1 MQLWDIACVQRE
13 GDGAVFLRVDDKVGG
28 NLLYGTPHHF
38 AHRSAWLGI
47 QFAQFFD
54 ECLSLYIGKLELL
67 LQLIPMFF
75 GEELEIVLH
84 RLQHQVLQLG
94 GVTTLYL

>member
-1 MQLWDIACVQRE
+1 MQLRDIARVQRE
-13 GDGAVFLRVDDKVGG
+13 GNGAIFLCVYDKVGG

-47 QFAQFFD
+47 QFAQFLD
-54 ECLSLYIGKLELL
+54 ERFGLHIGELELL